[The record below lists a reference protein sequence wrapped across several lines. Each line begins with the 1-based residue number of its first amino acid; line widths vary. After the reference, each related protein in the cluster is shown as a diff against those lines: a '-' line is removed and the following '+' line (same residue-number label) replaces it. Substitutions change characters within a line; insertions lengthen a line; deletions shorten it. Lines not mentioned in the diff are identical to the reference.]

1 MPKELYRDSRKDAV
15 EWGELDLWRESY
27 KENCACARAIEK
39 AIAENFDGMHLNA
52 DVAKGVIAEYGFQR
66 VNWVLSNT
74 LNEKKSDGRFSQDN
88 KTWGRRRYVPHDENN
103 WMFCVDSHPAVL
115 DGFINLARKEWDAL
129 GMYDARHC
137 IEEIGEQ
144 LDYTDRVC
152 IFNAQRMKESHLHPE
167 EQIFLAQS
175 GFGCQPNS
183 RGTKVYGR
191 FLCDDEECYVTRQSL
206 VGVMK
211 DECIPEWA
219 QSKLAELRGD
229 EGMVMA

>member
-1 MPKELYRDSRKDAV
+1 MKDLYSDSRSDAK

-52 DVAKGVIAEYGFQR
+52 DTAKGVIAEFGFQR

-74 LNEKKSDGRFSQDN
+74 LNEKKSDGRFSEDN
-88 KTWGRRRYVPHDENN
+88 KTWGRRRYIPRDENN
-103 WMFCVDSHPAVL
+103 WMFSVESHPAVL
-115 DGFINLARKEWDAL
+115 DGFINQVRKAWDDL

-137 IEEIGEQ
+137 IEEDGEKF
-144 LDYTDRVC
+144 DYTDRIC

-167 EQIFLAQS
+167 EQIFLAES

-183 RGTKVYGR
+183 RGTKVFGR
-191 FLCDDEECYVTRQSL
+191 FLYDGEECYVRRQSL
-206 VGVMK
+206 LGIMK
-211 DECIPEWA
+211 DECIPDWA
-219 QSKLAELRGD
+219 QEKLAKLRGS
-229 EGMVMA
+229 EGLVMA

>member
-1 MPKELYRDSRKDAV
+1 MKDLYSDSRNDAK

-52 DVAKGVIAEYGFQR
+52 DTAKGVIAEFGFQR

-74 LNEKKSDGRFSQDN
+74 LNEKKSDGRFSEDN
-88 KTWGRRRYVPHDENN
+88 KTWGRRRHVPRDENN
-103 WMFCVDSHPAVL
+103 WMFSVESHPAVL
-115 DGFINLARKEWDAL
+115 DGFINQVRKAWDDL

-137 IEEIGEQ
+137 IEENGEQ
-144 LDYTDRVC
+144 FDYTDRIC

-167 EQIFLAQS
+167 EQIFLAES

-183 RGTKVYGR
+183 RGTKVFGR
-191 FLCDDEECYVTRQSL
+191 FLYDGEECYVRRQSL
-206 VGVMK
+206 LGIMK
-211 DECIPEWA
+211 DECIPDWA
-219 QSKLAELRGD
+219 QEKLAELRGS
-229 EGMVMA
+229 EGLVMA

>member
-1 MPKELYRDSRKDAV
+1 MKELYSDSRSEAS

-52 DVAKGVIAEYGFQR
+52 DTAKGVIAEYGFQR

-74 LNEKKSDGRFSQDN
+74 LNEKKSDGRFSEDN
-88 KTWGRRRYVPHDENN
+88 KTWGRRRYIPRDENN

-115 DGFINLARKEWDAL
+115 DGFINQVRKAWDEL
-129 GMYDARHC
+129 GMYDASHC
-137 IEEIGEQ
+137 IEEKGEKF
-144 LDYTDRVC
+144 DYTDRVC
-152 IFNAQRMKESHLHPE
+152 VFNAQRMKESHLHPE
-167 EQIFLAQS
+167 EQIFLAES

-183 RGTKVYGR
+183 RGTKVFGR
-191 FLCDDEECYVTRQSL
+191 FLYDGEECYVRRQSL
-206 VGVMK
+206 LGIMK

-219 QSKLAELRGD
+219 HEKLAELRGTD
-229 EGMVMA
+229 GMVMA

>member
-1 MPKELYRDSRKDAV
+1 
-15 EWGELDLWRESY
+15 
-27 KENCACARAIEK
+27 
-39 AIAENFDGMHLNA
+39 
-52 DVAKGVIAEYGFQR
+52 
-66 VNWVLSNT
+66 
-74 LNEKKSDGRFSQDN
+74 
-88 KTWGRRRYVPHDENN
+88 
-103 WMFCVDSHPAVL
+103 MFCVDSHPAVL
-115 DGFINLARKEWDAL
+115 DGFIDLARKEWDAL
-129 GMYDARHC
+129 GMYDASHC
-137 IEEIGEQ
+137 IGEIGEQ

-219 QSKLAELRGD
+219 QEKLAELRGD